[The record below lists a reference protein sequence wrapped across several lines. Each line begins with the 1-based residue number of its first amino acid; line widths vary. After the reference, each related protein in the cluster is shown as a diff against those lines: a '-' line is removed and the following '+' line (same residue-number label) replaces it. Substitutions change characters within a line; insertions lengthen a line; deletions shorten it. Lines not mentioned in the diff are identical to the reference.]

1 MSINQL
7 AMKKFIFVFI
17 FAFSFELLFSNENEG
32 NKPTNN
38 LEKND
43 NYYLNI
49 GIIQAENKKFDSSL
63 ININKALKINPKN
76 VFAYYVRAT
85 VYYEQG
91 LFEDALKDLNQSVK
105 LNKKDDKSLFLRAV
119 VQQNLKHYDKAIID
133 YENLVKLNDSVAE
146 YQFNYATC
154 LQESGNSTQAISIY
168 KKYEKQF
175 PTDANFFNNIIA
187 ALIDTKNYSEVISYC
202 NLAKTKDFYSDE
214 IVEMHIVGNFLSDNC
229 QESKNILETNGKNL
243 SRAGE
248 LLINIGNCFAK
259 KEDFINAEKC
269 FNESF
274 KTNPSLIENYFQQA
288 ILKIRL
294 KEYQGAIELFEKF
307 LSESKNRTDLV
318 ELQTQAQ
325 GYLNQLKD
333 IQNKQ

>member
-1 MSINQL
+1 
-7 AMKKFIFVFI
+7 MKKIIILFIFT
-17 FAFSFELLFSNENEG
+17 FSFELLFSNENEG
-32 NKPTNN
+32 SKPTSS

-49 GIIQAENKKFDSSL
+49 GILQAENKKFDSSL
-63 ININKALKINPKN
+63 ININKSIEINPKN

-119 VQQNLKHYDKAIID
+119 VQQNLKNYEKAIID
-133 YENLVKLNDSVAE
+133 YDNLVELNDSTAE

-154 LQESGNSTQAISIY
+154 LQESGNSTKAITIY
-168 KKYEKQF
+168 KKFEKQF

-202 NLAKTKDFYSDE
+202 NLAKTKDLYSDE
-214 IVEMHIVGNFLSDNC
+214 IIEMHIVGNFLSDNC
-229 QESKNILETNGKNL
+229 QESKNIHESIGKNL
-243 SRAGE
+243 SQAGE

-259 KEDFINAEKC
+259 KEDFKNAEKC
-269 FNESF
+269 FNESI
-274 KTNPSLIENYFQQA
+274 KINPSLIENYFQQA
-288 ILKIRL
+288 IIKIRL

-307 LSESKNRTDLV
+307 LIESKNRTDLI
-318 ELQTQAQ
+318 ELQTQAK
-325 GYLNQLKD
+325 GYLQQLND
-333 IQNKQ
+333 INK